1 MEFVLSKDSGVIS
14 CVNQETF
21 ACLALSLIPGL
32 GRKKIQWLIESFG
45 TPSRILTAPRE
56 SLQAFGLD
64 FPAIASI
71 VAGRALKEAEWEA
84 VRARRAG
91 VEIISVYDER
101 FPRC

>member
-1 MEFVLSKDSGVIS
+1 MEFVLSKGNGVIS

-45 TPSRILTAPRE
+45 TPSRILAAPRE
-56 SLQAFGLD
+56 SLQGFGLD

-71 VAGRALKEAEWEA
+71 VAGRALQEAEREA

-101 FPRC
+101 FL